1 MPRDPPRASRSLSR
15 LRDDRLSARA
25 SKGDRTA
32 FAELYRR
39 HHQQLFRY
47 CLVILRDA
55 EDAADALQTTM
66 AKALSALEGGE
77 TVRGVRS
84 WLFRIAYN
92 TSIDTVR
99 GRRPQLDLA
108 DLAET
113 ESSDLTAPSA
123 ASEAEGRAELVQA
136 VADIQDLPDR
146 QAGALVM
153 RELSGLSYPDIA
165 AALETST
172 GNARQL
178 VHGARSALHAARRG
192 RDMDCEVVR
201 LALSEAEGRT
211 PRDRRVRAHLARCAD
226 CRAFQRS
233 IRTRRSALAAVV
245 PPLAPWAATDILA
258 RLHAE
263 GPSSGAGLAAGGG
276 TAAGALGKIVGAS
289 GVTKLATGA
298 AAVGTAVVVGGF
310 VAGAGVLGGGSPEG
324 SEPPGFLM
332 PDAPELRPLPM
343 PSPERAERRT
353 PAREPAP
360 AATAA
365 PPTPPAVSRAALVQW
380 GPVARVE
387 ATVSDGGVE
396 SGGAARNDARP
407 ELGTVRR
414 FGLPAVAGSVEKIL
428 DELWDRLALG
438 RPGLFAAGGSI
449 DKALAELLDRLNLRL
464 DPAVPVKPKLPDAR
478 PELGTGRRPE
488 LPPSNRSVEKVSGNR
503 LGRPNL
509 RLDRAFPAEPKL
521 RADPDRAVDR
531 KPPAD
536 RDFTAGRKSRV
547 YTDVPVNHKSRVDT
561 DVRATDPPDSPPIER
576 PATQV
581 NPRELPVDRRAR
593 AADSDGAASRREDSP
608 QRRVTRPPRLDPPI
622 RTPSPRRKAVTRWP
636 GLTRGG

>member
-1 MPRDPPRASRSLSR
+1 M
-15 LRDDRLSARA
+15 
-25 SKGDRTA
+25 
-32 FAELYRR
+32 YRR
-39 HHQQLFRY
+39 HHQRLFRY
-47 CLVILRDA
+47 CLIILRDA

-77 TVRGVRS
+77 TVRGVRP

-99 GRRPQLDLA
+99 GRRPQVDLA

-123 ASEAEGRAELVQA
+123 ASEAEDRAELVQA

-153 RELSGLSYPDIA
+153 RELAGLSYPDIA
-165 AALETST
+165 GAFDTST

-192 RDMDCEVVR
+192 RDMGCEVVR
-201 LALSEAEGRT
+201 LALGEAEGRT
-211 PRDRRVRAHLARCAD
+211 PRDRRVRAHLASCAD

-233 IRTRRSALAAVV
+233 IRTRHSALGVVV

-258 RLHAE
+258 RLHAD
-263 GPSSGAGLAAGGG
+263 AGLAAGGG
-276 TAAGALGKIVGAS
+276 ATAGALGKTVGAS
-289 GVTKLATGA
+289 GATKLATGA

-310 VAGAGVLGGGSPEG
+310 VAGTGVLGGGGPGG

-343 PSPERAERRT
+343 PFPERAERRT

-360 AATAA
+360 APTAA
-365 PPTPPAVSRAALVQW
+365 RPMPPAVKRAAPVQR
-380 GPVARVE
+380 GPVSRVE
-387 ATVSDGGVE
+387 PTVSDGGVE
-396 SGGAARNDARP
+396 SGGPARDDARP

-414 FGLPAVAGSVEKIL
+414 FGLPAVAGSVNKIL
-428 DELWDRLALG
+428 DDPWDRLALE
-438 RPGLFAAGGSI
+438 RPGLFTAGGSI
-449 DKALAELLDRLNLRL
+449 GKALAELLDRLNLRL
-464 DPAVPVKPKLPDAR
+464 HPAIPVKPKIADAR

-488 LPPSNRSVEKVSGNR
+488 LPASNRSTEKVSEDR

-509 RLDRAFPAEPKL
+509 RLDRAVAVKPKL
-521 RADPDRAVDR
+521 RADRAVNR

-536 RDFTAGRKSRV
+536 RDFTASRKSRV
-547 YTDVPVNHKSRVDT
+547 DTDVPVNRKSRVDT
-561 DVRATDPPDSPPIER
+561 DVR
-576 PATQV
+576 
-581 NPRELPVDRRAR
+581 
-593 AADSDGAASRREDSP
+593 
-608 QRRVTRPPRLDPPI
+608 VT
-622 RTPSPRRKAVTRWP
+622 
-636 GLTRGG
+636 